1 MILKTK
7 DIDIKSKP
15 QIVNIDGIDTK
26 MIEIALRKI
35 REDTKSVKLPLKTE
49 IYKTP
54 ETTMLLPGIKN
65 IFYSDKPGKEVVVVL
80 FEDGTKIIKRP
91 SQGDSFDLNV
101 GVSLAIAEKI
111 FSSKTQYHK
120 YIQSKVVASNK
131 D

>member
-7 DIDIKSKP
+7 NIDIKP
-15 QIVNIDGIDTK
+15 QVVNIEGISPK
-26 MIEIALRKI
+26 RIEKALRKI
-35 REDTKSVKLPLKTE
+35 REDIENGKFPLKTE

>member
-7 DIDIKSKP
+7 DIDIKP
-15 QIVNIDGIDTK
+15 QVVNIEDIDTK
-26 MIEIALRKI
+26 RIEIALRKI
-35 REDTKSVKLPLKTE
+35 RKDTGSVKLTLKTE

-54 ETTMLLPGIKN
+54 ETIMLLPGIKN

>member
-7 DIDIKSKP
+7 NIDIKP
-15 QIVNIDGIDTK
+15 QVVNIEGISPK
-26 MIEIALRKI
+26 RIEKALRKI
-35 REDTKSVKLPLKTE
+35 REDIENGKFPLKTE

-80 FEDGTKIIKRP
+80 FEDGTKVIKRP

>member
-7 DIDIKSKP
+7 DIDIKP
-15 QIVNIDGIDTK
+15 QVINIEGISPK
-26 MIEIALRKI
+26 RIEKALRKI
-35 REDTKSVKLPLKTE
+35 REDIEKGKFPLKTE
-49 IYKTP
+49 TYKTP

-111 FSSKTQYHK
+111 FRSKTQYHK
-120 YIQSKVVASNK
+120 YIQSKVATSNK

>member
-7 DIDIKSKP
+7 NIDIKP
-15 QIVNIDGIDTK
+15 QVVNIECISPK
-26 MIEIALRKI
+26 RIEKALRKI
-35 REDTKSVKLPLKTE
+35 REDIENGKFPLKTE

>member
-7 DIDIKSKP
+7 NIDIKP
-15 QIVNIDGIDTK
+15 QVVNIEGISPK
-26 MIEIALRKI
+26 RIEKALRKI
-35 REDTKSVKLPLKTE
+35 REDIENGKFPLKTE

-101 GVSLAIAEKI
+101 GVSLAIAEKVFI
-111 FSSKTQYHK
+111 SKTQYHK

>member
-7 DIDIKSKP
+7 NIDIKP
-15 QIVNIDGIDTK
+15 QVVNIEGISPK
-26 MIEIALRKI
+26 RIEKALRKI
-35 REDTKSVKLPLKTE
+35 REDIENGKFPLKTE

-120 YIQSKVVASNK
+120 YIQSKVATSNK

>member
-7 DIDIKSKP
+7 NIDIKP
-15 QIVNIDGIDTK
+15 QVVNIEGISPK
-26 MIEIALRKI
+26 RIEKALRKI
-35 REDTKSVKLPLKTE
+35 REDIENGKLPLKTE

>member
-7 DIDIKSKP
+7 NIDIKP
-15 QIVNIDGIDTK
+15 QVVNIEGISPK
-26 MIEIALRKI
+26 RIEKALRKI
-35 REDTKSVKLPLKTE
+35 REDIENGKFPLKTE

-80 FEDGTKIIKRP
+80 FEDDTKIIKRP